1 MPSPMMPPQKRKR
14 FAPIRGRNEGSG
26 GRRQHNR
33 FHGGRG
39 RGRGGVGIDAYYDRF
54 MFEDPWRDLMPPTEE
69 TVVEK
74 EQSVDTSV
82 ESSTRPSDEPVGS
95 ERAVEA
101 CSEECRAI
109 LQQTAGLASPSSHDE
124 RSSDMKDV

>member
-1 MPSPMMPPQKRKR
+1 MPSPMMPPQNRKR
-14 FAPIRGRNEGSG
+14 FTPIRGRSEGSG

-33 FHGGRG
+33 LFHGGRG

-95 ERAVEA
+95 ECAVEV

-109 LQQTAGLASPSSHDE
+109 LQQTVSPSSHDE